1 MRAAIEVS
9 NLLFEYPGVRAL
21 DDVSF
26 TVAEG
31 SVTALVGANGA
42 GKTTL
47 LRCLAGLEQP
57 MLGSIAVSGVDVL
70 EEPRTVH
77 RKIGF
82 LSDFY
87 GLYDALS
94 VRQCF
99 AYAAAAHGVN
109 DLDVDAAVT
118 RTAGRLGLDALISR
132 RAAELSRGQRQRVAI
147 GQALIHD
154 PEVLMLDEPASGLD
168 PEARHA
174 LAELFTRLRGEGM
187 TLLVSSHI
195 LAELDEYSTHMLVM
209 REGRIIENKALA
221 DAQAG
226 VRPVHVSF
234 TRTPTGLEE
243 ALAGLSGVRLL
254 EAHGLD
260 ARIEVTGDAEAQGAV
275 LRALVLA
282 GLPVSGFFEE
292 RENLHQSYLRTV
304 GGEGGGDGRES

>member
-26 TVAEG
+26 SVAEG

-70 EEPRTVH
+70 EEPRRVH
-77 RKIGF
+77 RTIGF

-99 AYAAAAHGVN
+99 AYAAAARGVE
-109 DLDVDAAVT
+109 DSELEAAVA
-118 RTAGRLGLDALISR
+118 RTAGRLGLSELTSR

-154 PEVLMLDEPASGLD
+154 PKVLMLDEPASGLD

-209 REGRIIENKALA
+209 RQGRIIENKALA
-221 DAQAG
+221 DTQAG
-226 VRPVHVSF
+226 ARAVHVSLA
-234 TRTPTGLEE
+234 RAATGLRETLG
-243 ALAGLSGVRLL
+243 ALDGVRVL
-254 EAHGLD
+254 EVQERE

-282 GLPVSGFFEE
+282 NLPVSGFAEE

-304 GGEGGGDGRES
+304 GDEAGGAKP